1 MQTPSISLDSTGAQL
16 EYEGEAAW
24 PVVRLAWQ
32 DYPEAFASFLK
43 ALTKDKD
50 AEGKI
55 FSRIEITRLRMTNAC
70 TGS

>member
-1 MQTPSISLDSTGAQL
+1 MQTPFISLDSQGAQIAYL
-16 EYEGEAAW
+16 CG
-24 PVVRLAWQ
+24 RLCLPWQ
-32 DYPEAFASFLK
+32 DYPEAFANFVR

-55 FSRIEITRLRMTNAC
+55 FSRVEITRLRMTNAC